1 METILGMS
9 ASFSSLF
16 ILSFLFHKFHLSLIL
31 VLKCL
36 PNPHPFHPNTL
47 YIIVLVQYTFTTMCV
62 FQDPGKETTAASLY
76 ILEVKKKC
84 HQRVTLVYLSCSPAL
99 PPLLSL
105 CCMVVRSSPFLV
117 GSFLVCFTYKIMKTY
132 IFI

>member
-36 PNPHPFHPNTL
+36 PNPHPFHPNPL

-84 HQRVTLVYLSCSPAL
+84 HQRVTLVYLSCSSPLIVAL
-99 PPLLSL
+99 LPGRPLVPFSCRFFSSL
-105 CCMVVRSSPFLV
+105 FH
-117 GSFLVCFTYKIMKTY
+117 IQNHENIHIY
-132 IFI
+132 IG